1 MEYLDVIITMIS
13 ILIASVIII
22 FMLLKGKKV
31 KISDISF
38 GPVTA
43 KITEKI
49 ECVDK
54 IELLSVPLAG
64 CAGEI
69 LSPPLKILLR
79 DNTGAPIT
87 AKRIRL
93 EFYDENGL
101 LSSKNY
107 SGKISAESDKN
118 GVIVF
123 DDLVLKKTG
132 QVQIY
137 IPVDNITEITEDI
150 DVFPP
155 GLNIDFWNEIVGSE
169 IYEEKLD
176 RALRFTRTNLK

>member
-1 MEYLDVIITMIS
+1 MIFAIKGEFIMEYLDVIITMIS

-69 LSPPLKILLR
+69 LSPPLKH
-79 DNTGAPIT
+79 
-87 AKRIRL
+87 
-93 EFYDENGL
+93 
-101 LSSKNY
+101 
-107 SGKISAESDKN
+107 
-118 GVIVF
+118 
-123 DDLVLKKTG
+123 
-132 QVQIY
+132 
-137 IPVDNITEITEDI
+137 
-150 DVFPP
+150 
-155 GLNIDFWNEIVGSE
+155 
-169 IYEEKLD
+169 
-176 RALRFTRTNLK
+176 FT